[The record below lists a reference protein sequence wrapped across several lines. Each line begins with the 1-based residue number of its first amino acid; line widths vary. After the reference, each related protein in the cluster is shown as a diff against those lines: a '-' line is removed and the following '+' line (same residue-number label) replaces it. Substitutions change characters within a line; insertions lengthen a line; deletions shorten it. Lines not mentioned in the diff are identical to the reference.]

1 MNRRVNINDVAQAAG
16 VHRSTVSRALT
27 GSGPVSPENRA
38 KVQAAAKAL
47 NYHPDTL
54 AGALKS
60 RRKNTWGLLSFWAF
74 GSNSLD
80 YYYNRCLGGLLD
92 SANQH
97 GQRLLLQ
104 NVVGRFDGNEEA
116 SRFLHDAQLAGVVV
130 LAPRT
135 DEAALAELKRL
146 SIPAVLL
153 AYTPRDPGLS
163 FVDLDNVRGARLMT
177 EHLIAKGHKRIAFL
191 NGSTAI
197 SANARDRRDGFLA
210 AMQGAGLVAD
220 ATLMTEDPAFNPVA
234 AATAAMK
241 FMDLPEGQRPTALF
255 CATDMMARYVIDAA
269 LKRGLRVPQ
278 DVAVAGFDD
287 NPDAALAE
295 PGLSTVRF
303 PFFEAGQRAGELLR
317 HLAAGDPGPLRQQ
330 LEPSLVLRQSA

>member
-1 MNRRVNINDVAQAAG
+1 LNKRVNINDVAQAAG

-38 KVQAAAKAL
+38 KVLAAAKAL

-60 RRKNTWGLLSFWAF
+60 KRKTTWGLLSFWAF
-74 GSNSLD
+74 GANAMD
-80 YYYNRCLGGLLD
+80 YYYNRCLGGLLE

-97 GQRLLLQ
+97 GFRLLLQ

-130 LAPRT
+130 LAPRG
-135 DEAALAELKRL
+135 DEAALSELKRL

-153 AYTPRDPGLS
+153 ACTPRDAGLNC
-163 FVDLDNVRGARLMT
+163 VDLDNVRGARLMT
-177 EHLIAKGHKRIAFL
+177 EHLLGRGHRRIGL
-191 NGSTAI
+191 INGSADI
-197 SANARDRRDGFLA
+197 SANARDRRDGYLA
-210 AMQGAGLVAD
+210 ALAAAGLAAD
-220 ATLMTEDPAFNPVA
+220 PAMMHEDPAYNPVA
-234 AATAAMK
+234 AAAVATAW
-241 FMDLPEGQRPTALF
+241 MDRPTEQRPTAIF
-255 CATDMMARYVIDAA
+255 CTTDTMARWTITA
-269 LKRGLRVPQ
+269 LQKRGLKIPE

-287 NPDAALAE
+287 NPDQALAE
-295 PGLSTVRF
+295 PGLTTVRF

-317 HLAAGDPGPLRQQ
+317 HLGGGDPGPLRQL
-330 LEPSLVLRQSA
+330 LEPQLVIRASA

>member
-1 MNRRVNINDVAQAAG
+1 MNKRVNINDVAQAAG

-60 RRKNTWGLLSFWAF
+60 KRKTTWGLLSFWAF
-74 GSNSLD
+74 GSNALD

-97 GQRLLLQ
+97 GYRLLLQ
-104 NVVGRFDGNEEA
+104 NVVGRFDGNEDA

-135 DEAALAELKRL
+135 EEAALAELKRL

-153 AYTPRDPGLS
+153 AYTPRDPSLN
-163 FVDLDNVRGARLMT
+163 FVDLDNARGARLMT
-177 EHLIAKGHKRIAFL
+177 EHLLSKGHRRIAFI
-191 NGSTAI
+191 NGAPAL
-197 SANARDRRDGFLA
+197 SANARDRRDGYLA
-210 AMQGAGLVAD
+210 ALQAAGLEPDPA
-220 ATLMTEDPAFNPVA
+220 LMAEDPAFNPVA
-234 AATAAMK
+234 AAAAALR
-241 FMDLPEGQRPTALF
+241 FLDLPPAKRPTALF
-255 CATDMMARYVIDAA
+255 CATDMMARYCVDAV

-278 DVAVAGFDD
+278 DLAVAGFDD
-287 NPDAALAE
+287 NPDAALGE

-317 HLAAGDPGPLRQQ
+317 HLGAGDPGPLRQL
-330 LEPSLVLRQSA
+330 LEPSLVLRATA

>member
-1 MNRRVNINDVAQAAG
+1 MNKRVNINDVAQAAG

-27 GSGPVSPENRA
+27 GSGPVSAENRA

-60 RRKNTWGLLSFWAF
+60 KRKNTWGLLSFWAF

-116 SRFLHDAQLAGVVV
+116 SRFLHDAQLAGVVI

-153 AYTPRDPGLS
+153 AYTPRDPALN

-177 EHLIAKGHKRIAFL
+177 EHLLSKGHKRIAFI
-191 NGSTAI
+191 NGSPML
-197 SANARDRRDGFLA
+197 SANARDRRDGYLA
-210 AMQGAGLVAD
+210 ALRAAGLEAD
-220 ATLMTEDPAFNPVA
+220 PALMAEDPAFNPVA
-234 AATAAMK
+234 AATALSR
-241 FMDLPEGQRPTALF
+241 FLDLPQGERPTALF
-255 CATDMMARYVIDAA
+255 CATDMMARYCVDAA
-269 LKRGLRVPQ
+269 QTRGLRVPQ
-278 DVAVAGFDD
+278 DLAVAGFDD
-287 NPDAALAE
+287 NPDAALAD
-295 PGLSTVRF
+295 PALTTIRF
-303 PFFEAGQRAGELLR
+303 PFYEAGQRAGELLR
-317 HLAAGDPGPLRQQ
+317 HLAAGETGPLRQM
-330 LEPSLVLRQSA
+330 LEPSLVTRSTT

>member
-38 KVQAAAKAL
+38 KVLAAAKAL

-60 RRKNTWGLLSFWAF
+60 KRKNTWGLLSFWAF
-74 GSNSLD
+74 GANPLD
-80 YYYNRCLGGLLD
+80 YYFNRCLGGLLD
-92 SANQH
+92 AANQN

-104 NVVGRFDGNEEA
+104 NVIGRFDGNEEA
-116 SRFLHDAQLAGVVV
+116 LRFLHDAQLAGVVV

-135 DEAALAELKRL
+135 DESALSELKRL

-153 AYTPRDPGLS
+153 AHTPRDPSLNC
-163 FVDLDNVRGARLMT
+163 VDLDNVRGGRLMT
-177 EHLIAKGHKRIAFL
+177 DHLLSKGHVRIAL
-191 NGSTAI
+191 INGSAAI
-197 SANARDRRDGFLA
+197 NANARDRRAGFLA
-210 AMQGAGLVAD
+210 ALEEAGLSPD
-220 ATLMTEDPAFNPVA
+220 PDLMHEDPVYNPVA
-234 AATAAMK
+234 AATAALACL
-241 FMDLPEGQRPTALF
+241 DLPEGRRPTAFF
-255 CATDMMARYVIDAA
+255 CTTDTMARWVIEA
-269 LKRGLRVPQ
+269 LAKRGLRVPQ

-287 NPDAALAE
+287 NPDHALAA
-295 PGLSTVRF
+295 PGLTTIRY

-317 HLAAGDPGPLRQQ
+317 HLGAGDPGPLRHL
-330 LEPSLVLRQSA
+330 LEPQLVVRASA